1 MTAAKTIF
9 RIIDRP
15 SAIDPL
21 AVAKD
26 KELPKGKARGL
37 LELQAVRFAYP
48 SRLDTVVLNGLSM
61 VLEAGKTTALVG
73 GSGSGKST
81 VMRLLQRLYDP
92 SEGAV
97 LLDGRDV
104 RTLSVRWLRQQIG
117 LVSQVLSP
125 AKRHR
130 SRRRSWPSLCCA
142 RGSEAKT
149 AHMLACAGARALRN
163 DHPRQRRVRRRAR
176 CGYG

>member
-1 MTAAKTIF
+1 MAAAKTIF

-37 LELQAVRFAYP
+37 LELQAVRFTYP

-117 LVSQVLSP
+117 LVSQVS
-125 AKRHR
+125 A
-130 SRRRSWPSLCCA
+130 
-142 RGSEAKT
+142 SET
-149 AHMLACAGARALRN
+149 A
-163 DHPRQRRVRRRAR
+163 PQPPT
-176 CGYG
+176 

>member
-1 MTAAKTIF
+1 M
-9 RIIDRP
+9 
-15 SAIDPL
+15 
-21 AVAKD
+21 
-26 KELPKGKARGL
+26 
-37 LELQAVRFAYP
+37 FAYP
-48 SRLDTVVLNGLSM
+48 KAKDSGVVVLNGLSM

-117 LVSQVLSP
+117 LVSQVS
-125 AKRHR
+125 A
-130 SRRRSWPSLCCA
+130 
-142 RGSEAKT
+142 SET
-149 AHMLACAGARALRN
+149 A
-163 DHPRQRRVRRRAR
+163 PQPPT
-176 CGYG
+176 